1 MMSDKK
7 QNKKTKLKKFDTS
20 LDPQAKELIKQAM
33 AASLQEKLKNE
44 SIVKKD
50 LRTLSSVVE
59 EFLSSFMILGY
70 TFDGEPIHCISARNQ
85 QEADSLVTLINKY
98 FHNHHIDEDT
108 SEQG

>member
-7 QNKKTKLKKFDTS
+7 QNKKTKSKKFDMS
-20 LDPQAKELIKQAM
+20 LDPHAKELIKQAM
-33 AASLQEKLKNE
+33 AASLQEKLNNE
-44 SIVKKD
+44 SNVKKD